1 MSVPQFPL
9 ASDLAVCLC
18 PIEPPLK
25 KWTVVVLSNKI
36 MSTKMTEQQRKRTNI
51 DQVFKDDAVKHLIQS
66 EKPTEQIAR
75 ELGTSAG
82 NLRRW
87 KQLYLEKLDQTAG
100 SEETGMSPSQMAQ
113 KIKELQ
119 KELKRTQ
126 QQREILKDAVV
137 FFGQQEAE
145 KSGL

>member
-1 MSVPQFPL
+1 
-9 ASDLAVCLC
+9 
-18 PIEPPLK
+18 
-25 KWTVVVLSNKI
+25 
-36 MSTKMTEQQRKRTNI
+36 
-51 DQVFKDDAVKHLIQS
+51 
-66 EKPTEQIAR
+66 
-75 ELGTSAG
+75 
-82 NLRRW
+82 
-87 KQLYLEKLDQTAG
+87 
-100 SEETGMSPSQMAQ
+100 MAQ

>member
-1 MSVPQFPL
+1 
-9 ASDLAVCLC
+9 
-18 PIEPPLK
+18 
-25 KWTVVVLSNKI
+25 